1 MMAVGRTP
9 SLHNVSRRTSTGQ
22 PLTSTTAPVSRDLP
36 TGDYYLSL
44 AKLWACTSCPVH
56 SGHHSGRESPFLLPH
71 KGGESTHVGRGS
83 KSSDDKIAFPPP
95 GAFRTAVMA
104 IGVRRSPS
112 PHPLFT
118 FWVRYIICPLF
129 KTSICFVSACTGMY
143 YGTLKINRD
152 FQDPGLSFHSLVVR
166 VSNPVIR
173 FD

>member
-9 SLHNVSRRTSTGQ
+9 SLHNMSRRTSTGQ

-44 AKLWACTSCPVH
+44 TKLWACTSCPVH

-71 KGGESTHVGRGS
+71 KGGESTHAGRGS

-104 IGVRRSPS
+104 IGVRRSPN
-112 PHPLFT
+112 PHPRSHSGSGILF
-118 FWVRYIICPLF
+118 VLF
-129 KTSICFVSACTGMY
+129 SKQVFALLVHVQVCTMA
-143 YGTLKINRD
+143 
-152 FQDPGLSFHSLVVR
+152 HSK
-166 VSNPVIR
+166 
-173 FD
+173 